1 MKRARYRFSLL
12 FVVGI
17 VGPLTAAFAADL
29 GGNSSP
35 ADTTPRS
42 RAAGETV
49 VWMAFPPQKQLTNPS
64 WGRFLTDIENHL
76 PADYG
81 STYRDAD
88 KVTWCHE
95 TTHGINSHLRNR
107 YGGAGR
113 NAFYVGFDRAALVDE
128 PRLTLGQ
135 IAQAIPPGL
144 RGSHYQTYLV
154 EQRGEWD
161 RRPLYLWDEW
171 IAYTNGA
178 RTALELAAIA
188 RGGKDDC
195 MLGMLQFNVYALYVV
210 KLAQEN
216 HTDSKQLLEFFA
228 WNWHRSLR
236 IWEAGKV
243 QPQLNWDNGAYWS
256 KVLRHPDVRAFLVR
270 NQIQ

>member
-1 MKRARYRFSLL
+1 L
-12 FVVGI
+12 FIAGI

-29 GGNSSP
+29 GGNASP

-49 VWMAFPPQKQLTNPS
+49 VWMAFPPQKQLSNPS
-64 WGRFLTDIENHL
+64 WGRFLADIENHL

-135 IAQAIPPGL
+135 IAQAIPPAL

-154 EQRGEWD
+154 EQRGDWD

-178 RTALELAAIA
+178 RTALELASVA

-195 MLGMLQFNVYALYVV
+195 MIGMLQFNVYALYVV

-243 QPQLNWDNGAYWS
+243 HPQLNWDNGAYWS
-256 KVLRHPDVRAFLVR
+256 KVMRHPEVRAFLTR